1 MLKNLKIGTKL
12 FIAFLA
18 IILIFIIVG
27 LFFLFKSQQALS
39 QAAFNQ
45 LESVRADKKAQV
57 EAFFAERQSD
67 MPVLLDTVALFRQN
81 AFQQL
86 QSVKESRKRELEH
99 YFQERLYDVTV
110 ASKTFAIAQ
119 ALHQFDEAL
128 HLEEDILRANTRRSI
143 EQQFHTELNRF
154 TEKEGYH
161 HFFLIAK
168 DGDVVYSTAKAVQLG
183 INLLNNHGLNN
194 TPLNRA
200 FKKGLKGVTIQDF
213 SPSLLS
219 EQADQPIAFFAA
231 PVFKAGELMGVLLL
245 CIDHEPINVIMQQP
259 QGLGQTGEAYL
270 VGKRGSQSTYR
281 SKRVAK
287 NGGSIEKV
295 DEEISQA
302 LAGQSDTRIKM
313 DNTGH
318 FKITSYAPLNI
329 PNLNWGIVVTIGL
342 EESLTLTR
350 KGEKKDFF
358 AQYIAEYGYYDA
370 FLIHPKGPIFYTV
383 RHESEH
389 NTNIITGEY
398 ANSGLGQL
406 IQEVLKTQTFG
417 ISDFAPYAPSH
428 GEPTA
433 FIAQPLIIEGR
444 IEMIVA
450 LQISDVK
457 LSQIMQQR
465 AGMGKTGEAY
475 LVGSDKLMRS
485 NSFLDPV
492 NHSIKASFGNPDK
505 GRIDTESSR
514 AALAGKTGSQI
525 ILDYRDKPVLS
536 AYTPIKI
543 GNLTW
548 AVIAEMDKT
557 EAFATVTKLKMWLG
571 IMILIG
577 TVIIIGIASLISQSI
592 KRPLTHLVTVSQ
604 TIAAGNLDNDI
615 IVRGKDEIAQLL
627 QAFAD
632 MQAKL
637 YSVMTSIQEAAKIVD
652 HSAEEIAQ
660 SNLSLSQRTEQQAA
674 SLEETA
680 ASMEE
685 MTSTVQQNANNAK
698 MANQLASSAK
708 EQASQGGGVV
718 DTAIKAMNEI
728 SDSSQ
733 QVTEIIS
740 VINDI
745 AFQTNLLAL
754 NAAVEAARAG
764 EQGRGFAVVA
774 SEVRN
779 LAQRSAAAAK
789 EIKGLIRDSV
799 SKVDEGTQLVN
810 DSGKTLGEIVNSV
823 KKVSDI
829 VSEISAASQEQ
840 ASGINQV
847 NKVVMQMDEMVQQ
860 NAAAVEETAAASEA
874 LKERARNLKEQ
885 VAFFNLDEEALPSNS
900 NNKPK
905 YKHSQKKGTQATHSI
920 PSPHHND
927 GWEDF

>member
-12 FIAFLA
+12 SIAFLT
-18 IILIFIIVG
+18 IILIFIIAG
-27 LFFLFKSQQALS
+27 LFFLLKSEQALS

-45 LESVRADKKAQV
+45 LESVRADKQAQI
-57 EAFFAERQSD
+57 EAFFTERQSD
-67 MPVLLDTVALFRQN
+67 MQVLLDTVALFRQN
-81 AFQQL
+81 TFKQL
-86 QSVKESRKRELEH
+86 QSVKEIRKRELEH
-99 YFQERLYDVTV
+99 YFQERLHDVTV
-110 ASKTFAIAQ
+110 ASKTFSIAQ
-119 ALHQFDEAL
+119 ALHQFDEVL
-128 HLEEDILRANTRRSI
+128 HLEEASKADTRRSI

-168 DGDVVYSTAKAVQLG
+168 EGDVVYSTTEVVQLG
-183 INLLNNHGLNN
+183 INLLNNQALNN

-213 SPSLLS
+213 SPGILS
-219 EQADQPIAFFAA
+219 EQEHQPVAFFAA
-231 PVFKAGELMGVLLL
+231 PVFKAGELRGVLLL
-245 CIDHEPINVIMQQP
+245 CITPEHINVIMQQP
-259 QGLGQTGEAYL
+259 QGLGKTGEAYL
-270 VGKRGSQSTYR
+270 VGELNSQSTYR

-287 NGGSIEKV
+287 NGGRIEKV

-302 LAGQSDTRIKM
+302 LAGQSGTKIKM
-313 DNTGH
+313 DNTGL
-318 FKITSYAPLNI
+318 FKITTYAPLNI
-329 PNLNWGIVVTIGL
+329 PNLNWGIVVTFGL

-350 KGEKKDFF
+350 QGEKKDFF
-358 AQYIAEYGYYDA
+358 AQYITEYGYYDA
-370 FLIHPKGPIFYTV
+370 FLIHPKGQIFYTV
-383 RHESEH
+383 LHESDYK
-389 NTNIITGEY
+389 TNIMTGEY

-406 IQEVLKTQTFG
+406 TQEVLKTKKFG

-428 GEPTA
+428 REPTA
-433 FIAQPLIIEGR
+433 FIAQPLIIEGK
-444 IEMIVA
+444 IEMVIA
-450 LQISDVK
+450 LQISDVE
-457 LSQIMQQR
+457 LSEIMQQR

-492 NHSIKASFGNPDK
+492 NHSIKASFANPAK
-505 GRIDTESSR
+505 GSIDTESTR
-514 AALAGKTGSQI
+514 AALAGETGSQI
-525 ILDYRDKPVLS
+525 IFDYREKPVLS
-536 AYTPIKI
+536 TYTPIKI
-543 GNLTW
+543 GNTTW
-548 AVIAEMDKT
+548 AIIAEIDQA
-557 EAFATVTKLKMWLG
+557 EAFAAMIKLKTWLG
-571 IMILIG
+571 LIMLIG
-577 TVIIIGIASLISQSI
+577 LAVIMGIAFLISQSI
-592 KRPLTHLVTVSQ
+592 KRPLTHLVAVSQ
-604 TIAAGNLDNDI
+604 TIAAGNLDNEI
-615 IVRGKDEIAQLL
+615 IVTGKDEIAQLL

-637 YSVMTSIQEAAKIVD
+637 YSVVTSIQEAAQIVD

-660 SNLSLSQRTEQQAA
+660 SNISLSQRTEQQAA

-708 EQASQGGGVV
+708 EQASKGGGVV
-718 DTAIKAMNEI
+718 DTAINAMNEI
-728 SDSSQ
+728 SESSQ
-733 QVTEIIS
+733 KVTEIIG

-799 SKVDEGTQLVN
+799 SKVDEGTRLVN

-874 LKERARNLKEQ
+874 LKERAQNLKEQ
-885 VAFFNLDEEALPSNS
+885 VAFFNMDEEALPSNS

-905 YKHSQKKGTQATHSI
+905 YKQSQKKGTQATHSI
-920 PSPHHND
+920 PHSHHND

>member
-12 FIAFLA
+12 SIAFLA
-18 IILIFIIVG
+18 IVLIFIIAG
-27 LFFLFKSQQALS
+27 MFFLLKSEQALS

-45 LESVRADKKAQV
+45 LESVRADKQAQI
-57 EAFFAERQSD
+57 EAFFTERQSD
-67 MPVLLDTVALFRQN
+67 MQVLLDTVALFRQN
-81 AFQQL
+81 TFQQL

-99 YFQERLYDVTV
+99 YFHERLYDVTV
-110 ASKTFAIAQ
+110 ASKTFSIAQ

-128 HLEEDILRANTRRSI
+128 HLEEASKADTRRSI

-161 HFFLIAK
+161 HLFLIAK
-168 DGDVVYSTAKAVQLG
+168 EGDVVYSTAKVVQLG
-183 INLLNNHGLNN
+183 INLLNNQALNN
-194 TPLNRA
+194 TPLNRV
-200 FKKGLKGVTIQDF
+200 FKKGLKGITIQDF
-213 SPSLLS
+213 SPSVLS
-219 EQADQPIAFFAA
+219 EQEHQPVAFFAA
-231 PVFKAGELMGVLLL
+231 PVFKAGELIGVLVL
-245 CIDHEPINVIMQQP
+245 CITPEPINFIMQQR
-259 QGLGQTGEAYL
+259 QELGQTGEAYL
-270 VGKRGSQSTYR
+270 VGKQGSQTTYR

-287 NGGSIEKV
+287 NGGAIEKV

-302 LAGQSDTRIKM
+302 LAGQSGTKIKM
-313 DNTGH
+313 DNTGL
-318 FKITSYAPLNI
+318 FKITTYAPLNI
-329 PNLNWGIVVTIGL
+329 PNLNWGIVVTFGL

-350 KGEKKDFF
+350 QGEKKDFF
-358 AQYIAEYGYYDA
+358 AQYITEYGYYDA
-370 FLIHPKGPIFYTV
+370 FLIHPKGHIFYTV
-383 RHESEH
+383 LHESDYK
-389 NTNIITGEY
+389 TNIMTGEY

-406 IQEVLKTQTFG
+406 IQEVLKTKKFG
-417 ISDFAPYAPSH
+417 ISDFAPYVPSH
-428 GEPTA
+428 REPTA
-433 FIAQPLIIEGR
+433 FIAQPLIIEGK
-444 IEMIVA
+444 IEMVIA
-450 LQISDVK
+450 LQISDVE
-457 LSQIMQQR
+457 LSEIMQQR

-492 NHSIKASFGNPDK
+492 NHSIKASFANPAK
-505 GRIDTESSR
+505 GSIDTESTR
-514 AALAGKTGSQI
+514 AALAGETGSQI
-525 ILDYRDKPVLS
+525 ILDYREKPVLS

-543 GNLTW
+543 GTNTW
-548 AVIAEMDKT
+548 AIIAEIDQA
-557 EAFATVTKLKMWLG
+557 EAFAAMTKLKTWLG
-571 IMILIG
+571 LIILIG
-577 TVIIIGIASLISQSI
+577 LAVIMGIAFLISQSI
-592 KRPLTHLVTVSQ
+592 KRPLTHLVAVSQ
-604 TIAAGNLDNDI
+604 TIAAGNLDNEI
-615 IVRGKDEIAQLL
+615 IVTGKDEIAQLL

-637 YSVMTSIQEAAKIVD
+637 YSVVTSIQEAAQIVD

-799 SKVDEGTQLVN
+799 SKVDEGTRLVN

-900 NNKPK
+900 DNGPK
-905 YKHSQKKGTQATHSI
+905 RKHPQKKVTQPTHSI